1 MKKSYLYG
9 GIAVVALAAIIG
21 VSQMNAHKAPASQ
34 SKAALTAAI
43 VTDVG
48 GIDDKSFNQSAWTGL
63 KSWAAENNLKQ
74 GKNGFD
80 YFQSKSAADYK
91 SNFQSA
97 VAANYSVIAGVG
109 YSLHNTTVESAKA
122 NPTKKYVLIDDVDT
136 AKTKNVVSLMFRSE
150 QSSYLAG
157 VAAATKAKDLGQKS
171 VGFIGGVHGNIID
184 AFEAGYTA
192 GVKSVDPNIE
202 VNVQYANSFTDS
214 AKGQLIANT
223 MIANGNKVIFQ
234 AAGAVGNGV
243 FSAAKS
249 TNSELN
255 ANSKD
260 KVWVIGVDM
269 DQSDM
274 GSYTSKDGKKSNFT
288 LTSSITGVGNGLKL
302 TLKSVQ
308 DKKFKGGTIVA
319 YGLKENGV
327 STPTKNMTADE
338 KAAVDKA
345 KKAIIDGKVK
355 VPNHP
360 AHSQFNQE
368 F

>member
-1 MKKSYLYG
+1 MKKSYLYS
-9 GIAVVALAAIIG
+9 GIAVVALTGVIA
-21 VSQMNAHKAPASQ
+21 VSQMNTHKSTPT

-43 VTDVG
+43 ITDVG
-48 GIDDKSFNQSAWTGL
+48 GVDDKSFNQSAWEGL
-63 KSWAAENNLKQ
+63 MSWGKENKLQQ
-74 GKNGFD
+74 GRNGYN
-80 YFQSKSAADYK
+80 YFQSKSASDYK
-91 SNFQSA
+91 TNFQTA
-97 VAANYSVIAGVG
+97 VSGKYDVIAGVG
-109 YSLHNTTVESAKA
+109 YALHNTTVESAKA
-122 NPTKKYVLIDDVDT
+122 NPSKKYILIDDVDT

-157 VAAATKAKDLGQKS
+157 IAAATKAKNLGDDS
-171 VGFIGGVHGNIID
+171 VGFVGGVHGNIVD

-192 GVKSVDPNIE
+192 GVKSVDPKMK
-202 VNVQYANSFTDS
+202 VNVQYADSFTDT

-223 MIANGNKVIFQ
+223 MIANGQHVIFQ

-243 FSAAKS
+243 FASLKAHN
-249 TNSELN
+249 TTLN

-274 GSYTSKDGKKSNFT
+274 GKYTSKDKKDSNFT
-288 LTSSITGVGNGLKL
+288 LTSSITGVGNGLKM

-327 STPTKNMTADE
+327 ATPTKNMTADE
-338 KAAVDKA
+338 KKAVEKA
-345 KKAIIDGKVK
+345 KKDIIDGKIT

-360 AHSQFNQE
+360 AGSNFNQK